1 MVYQNAYILHFGDSR
16 KPWLNYMGYLSTLY
30 KGVYMLSPYCDKE
43 LVLQDDPVVILQNR
57 LDEQQRIHEAEKHAF
72 EIEKHS
78 LEDRV
83 AADEEMIQKQH
94 SQLNEILNSFT
105 FRTGRFLTFI
115 PRHVL
120 DCMRTSPLFRKK

>member
-1 MVYQNAYILHFGDSR
+1 
-16 KPWLNYMGYLSTLY
+16 
-30 KGVYMLSPYCDKE
+30 MLSPYCDKE